1 MDVPHEALAK
11 ELSCPVCLELFTPP
25 VLELPCGHNYCK
37 QCIEATLFSQNC
49 THVNGHFYCPMCR
62 KITYLSK
69 VGMGPVENEAG
80 ELITGDTEMADMLT
94 YLRGRGIAILKRNIF
109 AENVLEKFKQELEM
123 ICNKE
128 QTQQTQMCA
137 QHDEEL
143 VNLMCLQDD
152 MPICSI
158 CKLFGDHQCHDV
170 AKLADI
176 YRERK
181 KCFADAMKSLNT
193 RNESVSGTI
202 QQEIEK
208 QINDTVSSCKDA
220 KTMIDV
226 VGATLLRHLKSKI
239 NALKMEVDSERVQKI
254 ERLQE
259 VLAALH
265 GPSQLY
271 LAMKRLLDSHLNAA
285 HFLKEEKALR
295 AEAGKLAQELPPQVP
310 EEGCI
315 SVARYFKE
323 LVKGIDM
330 KDFSFSGVSTIPPKS
345 GEEIGAWVS
354 ACSTLSS
361 SPADDL
367 DQVIHQIMYNLGFK
381 SSWAEE
387 YEEYESFLATPSTS
401 HCMNGPQEMDGM
413 PGERTDL

>member
-1 MDVPHEALAK
+1 MAVPREALAK

-25 VLELPCGHNYCK
+25 ILELPCGHNYCK

-69 VGMGPVENEAG
+69 VGMGPVENEAN
-80 ELITGDTEMADMLT
+80 ELITRDTEMADMLT

-128 QTQQTQMCA
+128 HSQQMCEK
-137 QHDEEL
+137 HDEEL

-176 YRERK
+176 YQERK
-181 KCFADAMKSLNT
+181 MCFTDTMKSLNT

-202 QQEIEK
+202 QEIEK
-208 QINDTVSSCKDA
+208 QINDTVTSCKDA

-226 VGATLLRHLKSKI
+226 VGATLMRHLRSKI
-239 NALKMEVDSERVQKI
+239 NALKVEVDGERVQKI
-254 ERLQE
+254 EKLQE
-259 VLAALH
+259 MLATLH
-265 GPSQLY
+265 RPSQLY
-271 LAMKRLLDSHLNAA
+271 LQMKRLLDTHLNTA
-285 HFLKEEKALR
+285 HFLKEEKPLR
-295 AEAGKLAQELPPQVP
+295 AEAGRIAQEPPLQTP

-330 KDFSFSGVSTIPPKS
+330 KDFSFSGMNRIQLNS
-345 GEEIGAWVS
+345 GEEIGTWVS
-354 ACSTLSS
+354 ACSTLSA
-361 SPADDL
+361 SPADEL

-381 SSWAEE
+381 SSWTDE
-387 YEEYESFLATPSTS
+387 YEEYESFLATTSAS
-401 HCMNGPQEMDGM
+401 HCINGPQEMDGM
-413 PGERTDL
+413 PMERTDL